1 MPLYAGENNSF
12 SGTGGE
18 RNYIV
23 YSVSNKSR
31 TALSGTTNV
40 NSFECISEN
49 AVSSG
54 IVLTETE
61 AGDNVINF
69 SDASL
74 VMDISSFDCRNP
86 LITRD
91 MYRALGGSDSGI
103 DIKLLD
109 ARLIGSSLTS
119 SNGNFKANAEISI
132 NGQSNVV
139 ELEVDWQR
147 PESMQYHFEG
157 KTELSLSDFDII
169 PPSPAFG
176 MIKVNDTI
184 TIHFNYIVEA
194 GIFSQL
200 D

>member
-194 GIFSQL
+194 GIFSRL